1 MNVIEYLYYAIH
13 LANMGRRLKRMRYL
27 PQKVVSVGNVTL
39 GGTGK
44 TPAVIALA
52 SEALRRGLKVAVLTR
67 GYGGKGKGALLVST
81 GAGPLVGFEEGGD
94 EPVLMAAKLRGVEVI
109 KGADRYAAA
118 GLSAGTDLFILDDG
132 FQRVDV
138 HRDIDVVLVD
148 SIKGFGNGRL
158 FPLGPLREPV
168 SALSRAHFIVE
179 TNSPGSAAPE
189 KKKTYPAPLEGAGS
203 TGVATNPP
211 FVYSAVHKPVALLSR
226 AGTSLPLSTIESVPV
241 TAFCGIGN
249 PMGFKRSLQS
259 LGALVVHLETF
270 PDHHLY
276 RSQDLKR
283 VLKKA
288 GSCKWI
294 ITTEKDIIKLGGWP
308 DLENLLALAVEF
320 QVGGDFYDKVFGM
333 AGFCDRRDN
342 II

>member
-67 GYGGKGKGALLVST
+67 GYGGKGKGALLVSA

-94 EPVLMAAKLRGVEVI
+94 EPVLMAAKLHGAEVI
-109 KGADRYAAA
+109 KGVDRYEAA
-118 GLSAGTDLFILDDG
+118 GLSAGAQIFILDDG
-132 FQRVDV
+132 FQRVDI
-138 HRDIDVVLVD
+138 HRDVDIVLVD
-148 SIKGFGNGRL
+148 TIKGFGNGRL

-179 TNSPGSAAPE
+179 TNSSGTPAPE
-189 KKKTYPAPLEGAGS
+189 TGKNYTSPLKCGGITAAG
-203 TGVATNPP
+203 TNPP
-211 FVYSAVHKPVALLSR
+211 SVYRAMHKPVALISR
-226 AGTSLPLSTIESVPV
+226 AGNPLPLPTIANAPV
-241 TAFCGIGN
+241 LAFCGIGN
-249 PMGFKRSLQS
+249 PVGFKRSLLS
-259 LGALVVHLETF
+259 LGAEVVHLEAF
-270 PDHHLY
+270 PDHHVY
-276 RSQDLKR
+276 RRADLQR

-288 GSCKWI
+288 GNCKWI
-294 ITTEKDIIKLGGWP
+294 ITTEKDIIKLGSWP
-308 DLENLLALAVEF
+308 DLENLLALAIEF
-320 QVGGDFYDKVFGM
+320 QVGGDFYDRVFGK
-333 AGFCDRRDN
+333 AGICDRRDN